1 MSIVDTGS
9 VVCSLS
15 LLILEEVIRE
25 IISLDYQEVILK
37 LTFI

>member
-25 IISLDYQEVILK
+25 IISLDYQAVILK